1 MRMGK
6 TRLTKIAILMIIFIG
21 SISITSA
28 QDVAGLLNLIQIGE
42 MDSAR
47 TILSDLSYKYP
58 GNPGVR
64 YARAIMQDDAL
75 VAAGIY
81 KDILRNDS
89 GSEFAASAMM
99 HLGEYYYAQGL
110 YVQSR
115 QNFSRLIRNHSNHP
129 DIINAVN
136 LLLRAG
142 IASRQMDSV
151 YVDLATVLNLYPNVA
166 FDIPE
171 ELDLTRIPGRKQQ
184 SANRSEAPPQ
194 DVIPIRSLGQD
205 LTAESPQPKGRFS
218 LQAGAFGNYDNA
230 KRLTDQIESIG
241 YTTTIK
247 ERTSNGKTL
256 YLIMVGDYP
265 SKTAAVSVA
274 DMLDAA
280 LGIPSF
286 PVAND

>member
-6 TRLTKIAILMIIFIG
+6 TRLIKISLLVIMFIG
-21 SISITSA
+21 SLSSTSA
-28 QDVAGLLNLIQIGE
+28 QDVAGLLSLIQLGK
-42 MDSAR
+42 MDTAKI
-47 TILSDLSYKYP
+47 ILTDLSYKYP
-58 GNPGVR
+58 GHPGVR

-81 KDILRNDS
+81 KDILRNHA
-89 GSEFAASAMM
+89 GSEYVAPALM

-115 QNFSRLIRNHSNHP
+115 QYFSRLIRYHP
-129 DIINAVN
+129 DYPEIINAVN
-136 LLLRAG
+136 LTLRAG

-151 YVDLATVLNLYPNVA
+151 YIDLANILDQFPNVA

-171 ELDLTRIPGRKQQ
+171 ELDLTRLPGHRQ
-184 SANRSEAPPQ
+184 STMNPPQ
-194 DVIPIRSLGQD
+194 KTIPKAAPIRSLGQN
-205 LTAESPQPKGRFS
+205 LGETNTIPLGQFS
-218 LQAGAFGNYDNA
+218 LQAGAFGSYDNA
-230 KRLTDQIESIG
+230 KRLADQIESIG
-241 YTTTIK
+241 YSTRIK

-256 YLIMVGDYP
+256 FLIMVGDYS
-265 SKTAAVSVA
+265 SKTAALSVA

-286 PVAND
+286 PVANN

>member
-1 MRMGK
+1 MGK
-6 TRLTKIAILMIIFIG
+6 ARLIKTSLLVIIFIG
-21 SISITSA
+21 SISFTSA
-28 QDVAGLLNLIQIGE
+28 QDVAGLLNLIQLGE

-58 GNPGVR
+58 GHPGVR

-81 KDILRNDS
+81 KDIVRNHA
-89 GSEFAASAMM
+89 GSEFAASALM

-115 QNFSRLIRNHSNHP
+115 QHFTRLIRSQPDHP

-136 LLLRAG
+136 LTLRAG

-151 YVDLATVLNLYPNVA
+151 YADLATILNLYPNVA

-171 ELDLTRIPGRKQQ
+171 ELDLTRIPGRRQN
-184 SANRSEAPPQ
+184 SINSPEATRKEAA
-194 DVIPIRSLGQD
+194 PIRSLGQD
-205 LTAESPQPKGRFS
+205 LSAESTKPEGRFS

-230 KRLTDQIESIG
+230 KRLADQIESIG
-241 YTTTIK
+241 YSTTIK
-247 ERTSNGKTL
+247 ERSTNGKTL
-256 YLIMVGDYP
+256 YLIMVGDYT
-265 SKTAAVSVA
+265 SKTAATSVA

-286 PVAND
+286 PVANN

>member
-6 TRLTKIAILMIIFIG
+6 ARLIKTSLLVIIFIG
-21 SISITSA
+21 SISFTSA
-28 QDVAGLLNLIQIGE
+28 QDVAGLLNLIQLGE

-58 GNPGVR
+58 GHPGVR

-81 KDILRNDS
+81 KDIVRNHAR
-89 GSEFAASAMM
+89 SEYASSALM

-115 QNFSRLIRNHSNHP
+115 QHFTRLIRSQPDHP

-136 LLLRAG
+136 LTLRAG

-151 YVDLATVLNLYPNVA
+151 YADLATILNLYPNVA

-171 ELDLTRIPGRKQQ
+171 ELDLTRIPGRRQN
-184 SANRSEAPPQ
+184 SINSPEAPRKEAA
-194 DVIPIRSLGQD
+194 PIRSLGQD
-205 LTAESPQPKGRFS
+205 LSAESTKPEGRFS

-230 KRLTDQIESIG
+230 KRLADQIESIG
-241 YTTTIK
+241 YSTTIK
-247 ERTSNGKTL
+247 ERSTNGKTL
-256 YLIMVGDYP
+256 YLIMVGDYT
-265 SKTAAVSVA
+265 SKTAATSVA

-286 PVAND
+286 PVANN

>member
-6 TRLTKIAILMIIFIG
+6 TRLIKTFLLVIMFIG
-21 SISITSA
+21 SISLTSA
-28 QDVAGLLNLIQIGE
+28 QDVAGLLNLIQLGE

-47 TILSDLSYKYP
+47 TILSELSYQYP
-58 GNPGVR
+58 GHPGVR

-81 KDILRNDS
+81 KDIVRNHA
-89 GSEFAASAMM
+89 GSEYTASALM

-115 QNFSRLIRNHSNHP
+115 QHFSRLIRSHPNHP

-136 LLLRAG
+136 LTLRAG

-151 YVDLATVLNLYPNVA
+151 YIDLATVLDLYPNIA

-171 ELDLTRIPGRKQQ
+171 ELDLTRIPGRRQN
-184 SANRSEAPPQ
+184 STNSSEPPRQ
-194 DVIPIRSLGQD
+194 DIAPIRSLGQEPSAVN
-205 LTAESPQPKGRFS
+205 TGSKGHFS

-230 KRLTDQIESIG
+230 KRLADQIESIG
-241 YTTTIK
+241 YSTTIR
-247 ERTSNGKTL
+247 ERSSNGKTL
-256 YLIMVGDYP
+256 YLIMVGDYS
-265 SKTAAVSVA
+265 SKTAALSVA
-274 DMLDAA
+274 DMLEAA

-286 PVAND
+286 PVANN

>member
-6 TRLTKIAILMIIFIG
+6 TRLIKTSLLVIIFIG
-21 SISITSA
+21 SISFTSA
-28 QDVAGLLNLIQIGE
+28 QDVAGLLNLIQLGE

-58 GNPGVR
+58 GHPGVR

-81 KDILRNDS
+81 KDIVRNHG
-89 GSEFAASAMM
+89 GSEFAASALM

-115 QNFSRLIRNHSNHP
+115 QHFTRLIRSQPDHP

-136 LLLRAG
+136 LTLRAG

-151 YVDLATVLNLYPNVA
+151 YADLETILNLYPNVA

-171 ELDLTRIPGRKQQ
+171 ELDLTRIPGRRQN
-184 SANRSEAPPQ
+184 STNSPEAPRKEAA
-194 DVIPIRSLGQD
+194 PIRSLGQD
-205 LTAESPQPKGRFS
+205 LSAESTKPEGRFS

-230 KRLTDQIESIG
+230 KRLADQIESIG
-241 YTTTIK
+241 YSTTIK
-247 ERTSNGKTL
+247 ERSTNGKTL
-256 YLIMVGDYP
+256 YLIMVGDYT
-265 SKTAAVSVA
+265 SKTAATSVA

-286 PVAND
+286 PVANN

>member
-1 MRMGK
+1 MGK
-6 TRLTKIAILMIIFIG
+6 TRLIKIFLLVILFIG

-28 QDVAGLLNLIQIGE
+28 QDVDGLLNLIQVGE

-47 TILSDLSYKYP
+47 TILTDLSYKYP
-58 GNPGVR
+58 GHPGVR

-81 KDILRNDS
+81 KDILRNHA
-89 GSEFAASAMM
+89 GSEFVASALM

-110 YVQSR
+110 YIQSR
-115 QNFSRLIRNHSNHP
+115 QNFSRLIRNHPDHP

-136 LLLRAG
+136 LMLRAG
-142 IASRQMDSV
+142 LASRQMDSV
-151 YVDLATVLNLYPNVA
+151 YIDLASVLDLYPNVA

-171 ELDLTRIPGRKQQ
+171 ELDLTRIPGRKQF
-184 SANRSEAPPQ
+184 SKGTPETPPQ

-205 LTAESPQPKGRFS
+205 INADSPDQKGTFS

-230 KRLTDQIESIG
+230 KRLADQIESIG
-241 YTTTIK
+241 YTTSIK
-247 ERTSNGKTL
+247 ERSSNGKTL
-256 YLIMVGDYP
+256 YLIMVGNYS